1 MYKYLKIFFLMI
13 ILVFNTTC
21 KNSEKDHINLYLA
34 ASLLDK
40 VENSLESY
48 QRDVNIDSSGS
59 YDLVN
64 KIILGAKPDLVLIAD
79 YKLKKNFFNDY
90 EQIDNYNSSKVI
102 LVHNQNH
109 EVDINNICE
118 ENFEI
123 GIADPSRAPL
133 GKLSSEILINFD
145 CLQPKYNTKVAAN
158 ASALINK
165 INLKYLNYA
174 FIYENDINEINKNLN
189 FKASEYNFQKDINYS
204 FFLNKD
210 LSLDKKKNVLDFIK
224 YLKNK

>member
-1 MYKYLKIFFLMI
+1 MHKYLKIFFLMI
-13 ILVFNTTC
+13 ILVFNTSC

-40 VENSLESY
+40 VENRLESY

-64 KIILGAKPDLVLIAD
+64 KIILGSKPDLVLIAN

-118 ENFEI
+118 KNFEI

-145 CLQPKYNTKVAAN
+145 CKQQGYNTKVAAN

-174 FIYENDINEINKNLN
+174 LIYENDINKINKNLN
-189 FKASEYNFQKDINYS
+189 FKASEYNFHKDINYS
-204 FFLNKD
+204 FFQNKNI
-210 LSLDKKKNVLDFIK
+210 SLDKKKNVLEFIK

>member
-1 MYKYLKIFFLMI
+1 MYKYLKILFLVI
-13 ILVFNTTC
+13 ILVFNTAC
-21 KNSEKDHINLYLA
+21 EDSEEDHINLYLA

-40 VENSLESY
+40 VENSLESFHI
-48 QRDVNIDSSGS
+48 DVNIDSSGS

-64 KIILGAKPDLVLIAD
+64 KIILGAKPDLVLIAN
-79 YKLKKNFFNDY
+79 YKLKKTFFTDY
-90 EQIDNYNSSKVI
+90 EQIDNYYRSKVI
-102 LVHNQNH
+102 FVHNQNH
-109 EVDINNICE
+109 EVDINDICE
-118 ENFEI
+118 KYFEI

-145 CLQPKYNTKVAAN
+145 CKQPKYNTKITAN
-158 ASALINK
+158 SSALINK

-174 FIYENDINEINKNLN
+174 FIYENDMNEIDEKLD
-189 FKASEYNFQKDINYS
+189 FKALDYNFQKALNYS

-210 LSLDKKKNVLDFIK
+210 ISLDKKKNALDFIK

>member
-1 MYKYLKIFFLMI
+1 MI

-48 QRDVNIDSSGS
+48 HRDVNIDSSGS

-64 KIILGAKPDLVLIAD
+64 KIILGAKPDLVLIAN

-90 EQIDNYNSSKVI
+90 EQIDNYYSSKVI

-118 ENFEI
+118 KKFEI

-133 GKLSSEILINFD
+133 GKLSSEILDNFG
-145 CLQPKYNTKVAAN
+145 CLQPKYKTKIAAN

-174 FIYENDINEINKNLN
+174 FIYENDINEINNNLD
-189 FKASEYNFQKDINYS
+189 FQASEYNFQKAVNYS

-210 LSLDKKKNVLDFIK
+210 MSLDKKKKVLDFIK

>member
-1 MYKYLKIFFLMI
+1 MI
-13 ILVFNTTC
+13 ILVFNTAC
-21 KNSEKDHINLYLA
+21 KNSEKDQINLYLA

-48 QRDVNIDSSGS
+48 HRDVNIDSSGS

-64 KIILGAKPDLVLIAD
+64 KIILGAKPDLVLIAN

-118 ENFEI
+118 KNFEI

-145 CLQPKYNTKVAAN
+145 CKQPKYHTKVAAN

-174 FIYENDINEINKNLN
+174 FIYENDMNEINKNLN
-189 FKASEYNFQKDINYS
+189 FKASEYNFQKDIKYS
-204 FFLNKD
+204 FFLNRD
-210 LSLDKKKNVLDFIK
+210 ISLEKKKNVLDFIK

>member
-1 MYKYLKIFFLMI
+1 MHKYLKIFFLMI
-13 ILVFNTTC
+13 ILVFNIAC
-21 KNSEKDHINLYLA
+21 KDLEKDHINLYLA

-48 QRDVNIDSSGS
+48 NRDVNIDSSGS

-64 KIILGAKPDLVLIAD
+64 KIILGAKPDLVLIAN
-79 YKLKKNFFNDY
+79 YKLKNNFFTDY
-90 EQIDNYNSSKVI
+90 EQIDNYYSSKVI

-118 ENFEI
+118 KNYEI

-133 GKLSSEILINFD
+133 GKLSSEILVNFD
-145 CLQPKYNTKVAAN
+145 CKQPKYNTKIAAN

-174 FIYENDINEINKNLN
+174 FIYENDIYEINRSLD
-189 FKASEYNFQKDINYS
+189 FKVSKHNFQKAIDYS

-210 LSLDKKKNVLDFIK
+210 MSLDKKKKVLGFIK
-224 YLKNK
+224 HLKNK

>member
-13 ILVFNTTC
+13 ILVFNGAC

-48 QRDVNIDSSGS
+48 HVDVNIDSSGS

-64 KIILGAKPDLVLIAD
+64 KIILGAKPDLVLIAN
-79 YKLKKNFFNDY
+79 YKLKKNFFNNY

-118 ENFEI
+118 KNFEI

-133 GKLSSEILINFD
+133 GKLSSEILINLD
-145 CLQPKYNTKVAAN
+145 CKQPKYKTKVAAN

-174 FIYENDINEINKNLN
+174 LIYENDINEINKNLN
-189 FKASEYNFQKDINYS
+189 FKAAEYNFQKYINYS
-204 FFLNKD
+204 FFLSKD
-210 LSLDKKKNVLDFIK
+210 ISLNKKKNVLDFIT